1 MHENSGHC
9 IEGSP
14 PTPAPCIVSQYL
26 TISRVPKS
34 LIDSAL
40 NRACGGRKWNGRNSL
55 QWSCL
60 TSRARWILYNERY
73 QGHSD
78 SNIFKPYSNL
88 IHGYSYCLEVSWMLE
103 NLETLRIFGFQLSF
117 RHLAFQSIAC
127 SLKPGSQQQKEFLIN
142 FDQLVTVGF
151 CWLLMVSVVL
161 GHINSGLNLRNF
173 LRDVQSRNNVRL
185 LRCEL
190 IQQFQSGGP

>member
-1 MHENSGHC
+1 MRG
-9 IEGSP
+9 IRD
-14 PTPAPCIVSQYL
+14 TA
-26 TISRVPKS
+26 
-34 LIDSAL
+34 
-40 NRACGGRKWNGRNSL
+40 
-55 QWSCL
+55 
-60 TSRARWILYNERY
+60 
-73 QGHSD
+73 D
-78 SNIFKPYSNL
+78 SNHIQTSFTATHTASKCP
-88 IHGYSYCLEVSWMLE
+88 GCLRILR
-103 NLETLRIFGFQLSF
+103 LRIFGFQLSF

-190 IQQFQSGGP
+190 IQQFQAGGP

>member
-1 MHENSGHC
+1 
-9 IEGSP
+9 
-14 PTPAPCIVSQYL
+14 
-26 TISRVPKS
+26 
-34 LIDSAL
+34 
-40 NRACGGRKWNGRNSL
+40 
-55 QWSCL
+55 
-60 TSRARWILYNERY
+60 
-73 QGHSD
+73 
-78 SNIFKPYSNL
+78 
-88 IHGYSYCLEVSWMLE
+88 MLE